1 MSIVEFNKELIVKDL
16 CYLIFIIKP
25 VFYLRVFTLAALTN
39 YFFRFSILFSLA
51 SSIIERVHTHVF
63 ETNGQM
69 ISLQFVVFMICEHEY
84 ISIVELAIPVNKD
97 EALTNIT
104 FFRL

>member
-16 CYLIFIIKP
+16 CYLIFIIMP

-39 YFFRFSILFSLA
+39 YFFRFSILGLA

-63 ETNGQM
+63 DTHGQI

-84 ISIVELAIPVNKD
+84 LSIVELAIPVNKD

-104 FFRL
+104 FSRL